1 MNIKEKANKSSWL
14 YQLVDSNALNSGD
27 DFSINKD
34 GVPLEKQE
42 EIFNELI
49 KEKGSELNGLDDK
62 TKPNN
67 LIYNLKNENSLKD
80 FRVYRNFKKLFKK
93 LRVGNVT

>member
-1 MNIKEKANKSSWL
+1 MN
-14 YQLVDSNALNSGD
+14 QLVDSNALNSGD
-27 DFSINKD
+27 DFIINKD

-42 EIFNELI
+42 EIFSELI
-49 KEKGSELNGLDDK
+49 KEKGSELDGLDDK

-93 LRVGNVT
+93 LRFGNVT

>member
-1 MNIKEKANKSSWL
+1 MN
-14 YQLVDSNALNSGD
+14 QLVDSNALNSGD

-49 KEKGSELNGLDDK
+49 KEKGSELDGLDDK

-67 LIYNLKNENSLKD
+67 LIYNLENENSLKH
-80 FRVYRNFKKLFKK
+80 FRGYRNFKKLFKK

>member
-1 MNIKEKANKSSWL
+1 M